1 MLEWGTLI
9 KLCHKEVSN
18 RRKKTSGGGGE
29 ETGRTNDTYIMYV
42 YVIIKE
48 LKKLSKKVSRKL
60 AYQEPRL
67 FSGNSQ
73 LELHQGKEKNWRVSL
88 EEYLPK
94 KVCSEVQTE
103 HDKKL
108 G

>member
-1 MLEWGTLI
+1 M
-9 KLCHKEVSN
+9 SN
-18 RRKKTSGGGGE
+18 RRKRTSGGGGE

-48 LKKLSKKVSRKL
+48 LKTLSKKCPESLLIKSLSSSVVTPNWNCIK
-60 AYQEPRL
+60 A
-67 FSGNSQ
+67 
-73 LELHQGKEKNWRVSL
+73 KKKKNWRVSL

-103 HDKKL
+103 HNKKL